1 MASPHNKQSSSQ
13 AELKKAWYHGMHK
26 FEHGIYAG
34 IKSFYIAKVVKYD
47 KSKHI
52 ADVLPLANWSDG
64 TKSAQ
69 YLDVPVIESC
79 YLWDE
84 WVDAFRPEFVKADK
98 DHAIPAHDGVPAHSH
113 TNFVGKL
120 PKRRFMRAGVPVVV
134 AVLDRDND
142 NWGGGRSVNTFTPN
156 SGRIHD
162 ANDSVIIG
170 VLGGNWLDG

>member
-47 KSKHI
+47 QSKHI

-79 YLWDE
+79 YLFDE
-84 WVDAFRPEFVKADK
+84 MADALRPEFSNADVN
-98 DHAIPAHDGVPAHSH
+98 HTIPAHPGAPAHVH
-113 TNFVGKL
+113 TNLAGKL
-120 PKRRFMRAGVPVVV
+120 PKRHFMRAGVPVVV

-142 NWGGGRSVNTFTPN
+142 AWKGGRSVETFTPA

-162 ANDSVIIG
+162 ANDSVVIG

>member
-79 YLWDE
+79 YLFDE
-84 WVDAFRPEFVKADK
+84 MADALRPEFLA
-98 DHAIPAHDGVPAHSH
+98 
-113 TNFVGKL
+113 GKL
-120 PKRRFMRAGVPVVV
+120 PKRHFMRAGVPVVV

-142 NWGGGRSVNTFTPN
+142 AWKGGRSVETFTPA

>member
-79 YLWDE
+79 YLFDE
-84 WVDAFRPEFVKADK
+84 MADALRA
-98 DHAIPAHDGVPAHSH
+98 
-113 TNFVGKL
+113 GKL
-120 PKRRFMRAGVPVVV
+120 PKKHFMRAGVPVVC

-142 NWGGGRSVNTFTPN
+142 AWKGGRSVETFTPA

>member
-47 KSKHI
+47 KKKHL

-84 WVDAFRPEFVKADK
+84 WVDAFRPE
-98 DHAIPAHDGVPAHSH
+98 
-113 TNFVGKL
+113 FVGKL

-162 ANDSVIIG
+162 ANDSVVIG
-170 VLGGNWLDG
+170 ILGGTWLDG